1 MTTTPYTNS
10 LSLAGRLLL
19 ALLFIPAGVSKIGGF
34 EGTVGYIAS
43 VGLPLASVGAAL
55 AIVVE
60 IAGGLAL
67 LAGLATRTA
76 ALTLAVFTLVAS
88 VFFHAFW
95 SMPAD
100 QVFVNQLM
108 FFKNLAIIGGL
119 LLLAAQGPGAWSL
132 DARRTVPAALR
143 SATA

>member
-1 MTTTPYTNS
+1 MSNAYAHS
-10 LSLAGRLLL
+10 LSLAGRILL

-43 VGLPLASVGAAL
+43 VGLPLANVGAVL

-132 DARRTVPAALR
+132 DARRTVPAALQ